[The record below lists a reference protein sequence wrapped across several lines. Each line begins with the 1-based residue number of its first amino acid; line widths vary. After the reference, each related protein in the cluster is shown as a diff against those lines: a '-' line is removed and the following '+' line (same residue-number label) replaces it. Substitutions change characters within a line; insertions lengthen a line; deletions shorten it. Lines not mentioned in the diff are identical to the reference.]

1 MNTNLYRLVFSHVRG
16 MLVPVSEH
24 CTVGNTSCGR
34 TRGQARS
41 GARATSLS
49 VAPNALAWA
58 LMLAC
63 AGLPLVTHA
72 QGLVPQGQTQVL
84 QGGNKVPVVNIANPN
99 SGGVSHNK
107 FQQFNVA
114 NPGVVFN
121 NGLTDGVSRIGG
133 ALTKNPNLTRQASAI
148 LAEVTGTSPSR
159 LAGTLEVYGKGADLI
174 IANPNGISV
183 NGLSTLNASNLT
195 LTTGR
200 PSVNGGR
207 IGLDVQ
213 QGTVTIERG
222 GVNATGLGYFD
233 VVARL
238 VKLQGAVSSEQ
249 GKPLA
254 DIAVVAGANRYDHAT
269 RRATPIAAGARGAA
283 AGAYAIDGTA
293 AGAMYGKHITL
304 VSSDSGL
311 GVRQLGSLSSP
322 SAITVSSQG
331 EIALGDAT
339 VQRGPLSLKGAGAVS
354 AGKLASGGAVSVA
367 GGGAVTVASA
377 SSVGNLAVQGGGKV
391 QATLLNAGGTL
402 QVSGRQAVQLGTASS
417 RQVLSV
423 SAGGALKADQ
433 LSATRRVDVDG
444 KQTVA
449 LGSASSNALSVRA
462 GGVLKADQLS
472 ATGRLEVDGKQAVTL
487 GSAASRNALS
497 VRAGGALK
505 ADQLSATGR
514 LEVDG
519 KQAVTLESATSRNAL
534 SVNAGAALQADKLS
548 ATGRLDV
555 HGKQAVTL
563 GSAASGDALSV
574 SAGAAL
580 QADKLSAT
588 GRLDVHG
595 KQAVMLGSTASGDAL
610 SVSAG
615 AALQADQLSATGQ
628 LEVDGKQAVM
638 LGSAASGDALSV
650 SAGGNLQ
657 AKQLVSSAQ
666 LEVRG
671 QREVALDDASSV
683 RGMTVAAAGT
693 LAARNL
699 QSKGAIRIQGGEAVS
714 VANANSD
721 AELHVSGRGQV
732 DLGDLSAARGAD
744 ITGEQ
749 RVSIGRAHS
758 DGDVKVAARG
768 ALSIDSMTALG
779 AIGVQAGD
787 SVSAKDMRSRGAV
800 TVSGGGSVNLGDVQ
814 SDGQVRATSAGAM
827 TVRDAASAA
836 DLALQAGGALQAGF
850 LKSAGAMTV
859 NGRDAVRLDGAQAGG
874 QLRVS
879 SDGQAAL
886 GSLAA
891 KGALTVSAARAATV
905 AELKSLGNVSVTGG
919 ERVSV
924 QSVNSASRVA
934 ISAHG
939 ALEVGKVSA
948 KSGIGI
954 EGWGAVAADSLGSDG
969 AISVSGRDAVRV
981 DHARSLADISLGAE
995 GGATLGAVEAAGSID
1010 VRGGSTVAAN
1020 SLRAN
1025 RDVRVSGKDAVRVT
1039 AATSG
1044 GGLHV
1049 SSGRQLDLG
1058 AVQARGALALD
1069 GGAGVALQSAKAGG
1083 TLHVQGGEHLDL
1095 GTLAAVGAVDVNG
1108 TGDVRV
1114 AKLVSDAGADLQ
1126 AGRSMTLGTVD
1137 TTGDLQARAQQE
1149 LELGSV
1155 KTEGGL
1161 QAAAGGA
1168 LSLAAAEV
1176 AGALELSGQGVTVDR
1191 ASASRARIDSTGSV
1205 GIGALKA
1212 GAVEAA
1218 SPRRAR
1224 RALRQDFFTPGSV
1237 VVRAQGNV
1245 TVGRGDPHQGVL
1257 AQGDIVM
1264 DAKGG
1269 TLLLRN
1275 DVLTEN
1281 GTVTISADSAVLEH
1295 STIESKI
1302 SQSALAAK
1310 GDKGKPA
1317 VSVKV
1322 AKKLFLNGTLRAV
1335 NDNEETMPGRQIDV
1349 VDGRPQITDA
1359 VTGEER
1365 KDESVVSDAA
1375 LVADGGPIVVEAG
1388 ELVSHAGGIGNGRNK
1403 GNGASVTV
1411 RTTGNL
1417 VNKGYISAGKQGVL
1431 EVGGALTNEFL
1442 VGSDGTQRIEA
1453 QRIENRGTFQSQAPS
1468 GTAGALVVKAAEAI
1482 VHDGVMATEGEM
1494 QIAGKGGGSPAV
1506 TAGAKATTS
1515 ANKLS
1520 VDVASWDNAGSLDIK
1535 KGGAQVTAAGRYAE
1549 HGKVSIQGDY
1559 TVSADAIALAA
1570 QVTQRGGAAN
1580 LTSRHDTRF
1589 SNNIRLM
1596 GPLQVSAG
1604 GAVSNTGNLKVREGV
1619 RVTAASFDNEAGAEV
1634 MAKSAALTTSGAVR
1648 NAGKMQVKEAATIV
1662 AASVSNP
1669 GTFTAGKDLTVTS
1682 RGGFD
1687 NDGKMESNKDI
1698 VIKAEQFSNAGVL
1711 DAKHDLTVTASG
1723 QADNRG
1729 SLKAGHDF
1737 TVQAQRIDNS
1747 GTMAAGHDATLKA
1760 PHLRNTGQI
1769 VAGHDIH
1776 IINSAKLENT
1786 GRVDARNDLVLDVAD
1801 FTNTGS
1807 LYAEHDATL
1816 TLAQGTQRDLVVDQ
1830 DHILPVA
1837 EGTLRVKAKSLTTE
1851 IETGNS
1857 GSLIAEVQENIDN
1870 KQAIVVGKDLTLS
1883 SAHGNVAN
1891 EANALLWAAG
1901 DLTVK
1906 AQNITNERAALIE
1919 AGGNARLTAAVALL
1933 NKLGRIRAGED
1944 MHLDAP
1950 RIENTAKLSGSIQP
1964 KGVQYVGGGKY
1975 GRWSGI
1981 GYVNYHLSSGSG
1993 AIAAPW
1999 YGSDLTAEQ
2008 SLIEVGKDLYL
2019 NADTRKDEHRRLL
2032 NEGVIQAV
2040 GHGHIGGD
2048 VDNRSVMRT
2057 VSAMEYFKTPL
2068 PLSMT
2073 DIFHNLTP
2081 SPLTLTAVDNRA
2093 GLSPASWN
2101 FNSTY
2106 ELLDYLLDQ
2115 NRYEYIWGVYPTYT
2129 EWSVNTLK
2137 NLDLGY
2143 QAKPAPTAPPVPKVP
2158 TLDLRGHKL
2167 ESPEGLKI
2175 YGEYK
2180 KLQGE
2185 YEKAKAAAQAVEAYG
2200 EATRRVHDQLGQR
2213 YGAALGGMDTETQAV
2228 DDIIQAFAADLRT
2241 VYAKEAKQATI
2252 DAEADK
2258 VAQRYKSQIDAVRLE
2273 AIQPGRVML
2282 AKALSAALGA
2292 DWRALGHAELMQRWK
2307 DFKAGKRGADI
2318 AFYPKEQT
2326 VLAAGAGLTLSNG
2339 AVHNG
2344 ENAAQNRGRPENLKI
2359 GAHSATSVGGSFDAL
2374 RDVGLEKRLDIDDA
2388 LAAVLVNPHIFTRI
2402 GAAQASLADGAA
2414 GPALARQARQ
2424 APGTD
2429 GMVDARGLGSADALA
2444 SLASLDA
2451 AQGLEVSGRRNAQVA
2466 DARLAG
2472 PSAVAAPAVGA
2483 ADVGVE
2489 PVAGDQ
2495 VDQPVVAVGFEQPA
2509 AAVRVAPPAVALPRP
2524 LFETRI
2530 KFIDQS
2536 KFYGSRYFF
2545 EQIGYKPDRAARV
2558 AGDNYFDTTLVRE
2571 QVRRALGGY
2580 ESRLPV
2586 RGVALVAKLMDSA
2599 GTVGKALGLKVG
2611 VAPTAQQLKQADRDF
2626 VWYVDTVIDGQKVLA
2641 PRLYLT
2647 EATRQGITDQYA
2659 GGGALIA
2666 SGGDVNVDT
2675 NGHDVSSVNG
2685 LIQGKRVKV
2694 DAGKGR
2700 VLVADSKGTGGGI
2713 EADDEVDVSAQDI
2726 DIEGG
2731 KLRGKDVKLKADT
2744 VKVATSMRYDD
2755 KGRLAAR
2762 GDGALDAQGG
2772 QLHIEAK
2779 RLETAGA
2786 TLKGSKVK
2794 LDVDDVKLGG
2804 VYEAGSSYENKS
2816 STPLGSL
2823 FAILSST
2830 TETNQS
2836 ARANHYGTRIAA
2848 GTLEG
2853 KMQNLEIEGGSVE
2866 AAHTDLSVARDASF
2880 KAAADFAHTEHE
2892 KDVRQLSLG
2901 AKVGAGGYE
2910 AGFSLGSESG
2920 LEAHAG
2926 RGMTAGAE
2934 VKVGYQASHEQSSE
2948 TEKSYRNANLNFGGG
2963 SVEVGNVLDIG
2974 GADINRNRYGG
2985 AAKGKAGAEEALR
2998 MRAKKVES
3006 TKYVSEQTSQSS
3018 GWSVEV
3024 AATASA
3030 RSSVLT
3036 AATRLGDSVA
3046 QNVEDGREI
3055 RGELMAAQVAAEA
3068 TQLVTA
3074 DTAAVALSAGI
3085 SADFDSSHSRSTSQN
3100 TQYLGGNL
3108 SIEATEGDATLVGAK
3123 FGGGDQVSLK
3133 AAKNVNLM
3141 AAESTFESHSESHN
3155 FHASADA
3162 NLGANAVQGAVGL
3175 GLTAGMGTSHQITN
3189 ETGKTYA
3196 GTSVDAANVSIDA
3209 GKDLNLSGSRVRGKH
3224 VVLDVEGDINA
3235 TSKQDERNYNS
3246 SGGGWDVSAGVAI
3259 QNRTLV
3265 APVGSA
3271 GFNFNTEHDNSRLTN
3286 DGAAGVVASDG
3297 LTGHVKGDANLTGAT
3312 IADLSDKGN
3321 LKVDGAVNAQ
3331 NLKDYRDKDGGSG
3344 GLNVGISST
3353 TLAPTVGVAFGRVA
3367 GEDYQ
3372 AEQRATIDVGQAKDP
3387 SRLQVGGGVKGT
3399 LNQDAAK
3406 ATVVQ
3411 RNKHWAGGGS
3421 EFSVAGKSLKK
3432 KNQVRP
3438 VETPTPDAVDGPPS
3452 RPTTPPASP
3461 QPIRATVEVSSPPP
3475 VSVATVEV
3483 VPRPKVETAQPLPP
3497 RPVPAKA
3504 VPMVPPKV
3512 EVAKVEVVP
3521 RPKVETA
3528 QPLPPRPVVAEKVTT
3543 PAVQPQ
3549 LAKVETV
3556 QPVKPET
3563 AKPLPKP
3570 LPVAK
3575 VTEAPPP
3582 VMETAQPL
3590 PPVKPQKATPG
3601 PVAEVGKATVT
3612 TVQVQSAPPKPAP
3625 VAKQPAPAPKPKP
3638 KPKAE
3643 RPKPG
3648 KTTPLSGRHV
3658 VQQQVQVLQRQ
3669 ASDINNTKSLPGGK
3683 LPKPVTVKLTD
3694 ENGKPQTYTINRRE
3708 DLMKLNGKVLSTK
3721 TTLGLE
3727 QTFRLRVEDIGGKN
3741 YRVFYETNK

>member
-1687 NDGKMESNKDI
+1687 NNGKMESNKDI
-1698 VIKAEQFSNAGVL
+1698 VIKTEQFGNAGVL

-1786 GRVDARNDLVLDVAD
+1786 GRVDARNDLVLDVED

-1950 RIENTAKLSGSIQP
+1950 RIENTAKLSGEVQR
-1964 KGVQYVGGGKY
+1964 KGVQDVGGGEY

-1981 GYVNYHLSSGSG
+1981 GYVNYWLRAGNG
-1993 AIAAPW
+1993 KKAGTIAAPW
-1999 YGSDLTAEQ
+1999 YGGDLTAEQ

-2019 NADTRKDEHRRLL
+2019 NAGARKDEHRHLL
-2032 NEGVIQAV
+2032 NEGVIQAG

-2048 VDNRSVMRT
+2048 VDNRSVVRT

-2068 PLSMT
+2068 PVS
-2073 DIFHNLTP
+2073 
-2081 SPLTLTAVDNRA
+2081 LTALDNRA
-2093 GLSPASWN
+2093 GLSPATWN

-2137 NLDLGY
+2137 NLNLGY
-2143 QAKPAPTAPPVPKVP
+2143 QAKPAPTAPPMPKAP
-2158 TLDLRGHKL
+2158 ELDLRGHTL
-2167 ESPEGLKI
+2167 ESAEGRKI
-2175 YGEYK
+2175 FAEYK
-2180 KLQGE
+2180 KQQGE
-2185 YEKAKAAAQAVEAYG
+2185 YEKAKTAVQAVEAYG

-2213 YGAALGGMDTETQAV
+2213 YGKALGGMDAETKEV
-2228 DDIIQAFAADLRT
+2228 DGIIQAFAADLRT
-2241 VYAKEAKQATI
+2241 VYAKQADQASI
-2252 DAEADK
+2252 DAETDK

-2307 DFKAGKRGADI
+2307 DFKAGKRGANI

-3575 VTEAPPP
+3575 VMEAPPP

>member
-222 GVNATGLGYFD
+222 GVNVTGLGYFD

-354 AGKLASGGAVSVA
+354 AGKLASGGAVRVA
-367 GGGAVTVASA
+367 GGGAVKIASA

-423 SAGGALKADQ
+423 NAGGA
-433 LSATRRVDVDG
+433 
-444 KQTVA
+444 
-449 LGSASSNALSVRA
+449 
-462 GGVLKADQLS
+462 LKADQLS

-505 ADQLSATGR
+505 ADKLSATGR
-514 LEVDG
+514 LEVD
-519 KQAVTLESATSRNAL
+519 
-534 SVNAGAALQADKLS
+534 
-548 ATGRLDV
+548 
-555 HGKQAVTL
+555 GKQAVTL

-580 QADKLSAT
+580 RADKLSAT
-588 GRLDVHG
+588 GRLDVDG
-595 KQAVMLGSTASGDAL
+595 KQAVTLGSAASGDAL

-615 AALQADQLSATGQ
+615 AALRADKLSATRRLG
-628 LEVDGKQAVM
+628 VDGKQAVT
-638 LGSAASGDALSV
+638 LGSVASDGALSV

-657 AKQLVSSAQ
+657 AKQLVSNAG
-666 LEVRG
+666 LDVRG
-671 QREVALDDASSV
+671 QREVSLEAASSV

-699 QSKGAIRIQGGEAVS
+699 QSQGAIRIQGGQAVS

-758 DGDVKVAARG
+758 DGDVNVAARG

-827 TVRDAASAA
+827 TVRDAAAAA

-905 AELKSLGNVSVTGG
+905 AELKSLDSISVTGG

-954 EGWGAVAADSLGSDG
+954 EGWGAVAVDSLGSDG

-1137 TTGDLQARAQQE
+1137 TTGDLQARAQQA

-1176 AGALELSGQGVTVDR
+1176 AGALELSGHGVTVDR
-1191 ASASRARIDSTGSV
+1191 ASAGRARIDSTGSV

-1403 GNGASVTV
+1403 GDGADVTV
-1411 RTTGNL
+1411 RTTGN
-1417 VNKGYISAGKQGVL
+1417 VMNKGYISAGKQGVL
-1431 EVGGALTNEFL
+1431 EVGGTLTNEFL
-1442 VGSDGTQRIEA
+1442 VGSDGTQRVEA
-1453 QRIENRGTFQSQAPS
+1453 QRIENRGTFQSQAPA

-1520 VDVASWDNAGSLDIK
+1520 ADVASWDNAGSLDIK
-1535 KGGAQVTAAGRYAE
+1535 KGGAQVTVAGRYAE

-1596 GPLQVSAG
+1596 GPLQVNAG

-1619 RVTAASFDNEAGAEV
+1619 SVTAASFDNEAGAEV

-1687 NDGKMESNKDI
+1687 NNGKMESNKDI

-1786 GRVDARNDLVLDVAD
+1786 GRVDARNDIALDVAD

-1851 IETGNS
+1851 IETGNP

-1950 RIENTAKLSGSIQP
+1950 RIENTAKLSGEVQR
-1964 KGVQYVGGGKY
+1964 KGVQDVGGGEY

-1981 GYVNYHLSSGSG
+1981 GYVNYWLRAGNG
-1993 AIAAPW
+1993 KKAGTIAAPW
-1999 YGSDLTAEQ
+1999 YGGDLTAEQ

-2019 NADTRKDEHRRLL
+2019 NAGARKDEHRHLL
-2032 NEGVIQAV
+2032 NEGVIQAG

-2048 VDNRSVMRT
+2048 VDNRSVVRT

-2068 PLSMT
+2068 PVS
-2073 DIFHNLTP
+2073 
-2081 SPLTLTAVDNRA
+2081 LTALDNRA
-2093 GLSPASWN
+2093 GLSPATWN

-2137 NLDLGY
+2137 NLNLGY
-2143 QAKPAPTAPPVPKVP
+2143 QAKPAPTAPPMPKAP
-2158 TLDLRGHKL
+2158 ELDLRGHTL
-2167 ESPEGLKI
+2167 ESAEGRKI
-2175 YGEYK
+2175 FAEYK
-2180 KLQGE
+2180 KQQGE
-2185 YEKAKAAAQAVEAYG
+2185 YEKAKTAVQAVEAYG

-2213 YGAALGGMDTETQAV
+2213 YGKALGGMDAETKEV
-2228 DDIIQAFAADLRT
+2228 DGIIQAFAADLRT
-2241 VYAKEAKQATI
+2241 VYAKQADQASI
-2252 DAEADK
+2252 DAETDK

-2307 DFKAGKRGADI
+2307 DFKAGKRGANI

>member
-1 MNTNLYRLVFSHVRG
+1 
-16 MLVPVSEH
+16 
-24 CTVGNTSCGR
+24 
-34 TRGQARS
+34 
-41 GARATSLS
+41 
-49 VAPNALAWA
+49 
-58 LMLAC
+58 
-63 AGLPLVTHA
+63 
-72 QGLVPQGQTQVL
+72 
-84 QGGNKVPVVNIANPN
+84 
-99 SGGVSHNK
+99 
-107 FQQFNVA
+107 
-114 NPGVVFN
+114 
-121 NGLTDGVSRIGG
+121 
-133 ALTKNPNLTRQASAI
+133 
-148 LAEVTGTSPSR
+148 
-159 LAGTLEVYGKGADLI
+159 
-174 IANPNGISV
+174 
-183 NGLSTLNASNLT
+183 LSTLNASNLT

-222 GVNATGLGYFD
+222 GVNVTGLGYFD

-354 AGKLASGGAVSVA
+354 AGKLASGGAVRVA
-367 GGGAVTVASA
+367 GGGAVKIASA

-423 SAGGALKADQ
+423 NAGGA
-433 LSATRRVDVDG
+433 
-444 KQTVA
+444 
-449 LGSASSNALSVRA
+449 
-462 GGVLKADQLS
+462 LKADQLS

-505 ADQLSATGR
+505 ADKLSATGR
-514 LEVDG
+514 LEVD
-519 KQAVTLESATSRNAL
+519 
-534 SVNAGAALQADKLS
+534 
-548 ATGRLDV
+548 
-555 HGKQAVTL
+555 GKQAVTL

-580 QADKLSAT
+580 RADKLSAT
-588 GRLDVHG
+588 GRLDVDG
-595 KQAVMLGSTASGDAL
+595 KQAVTLGSAASGDAL

-615 AALQADQLSATGQ
+615 AALRADQLSATGR
-628 LEVDGKQAVM
+628 LDVDGKQAVT
-638 LGSAASGDALSV
+638 LGSAASGDALSVSAGAALRADKLSATRRLGVDGKQAVTLGSVASDGALSV

-657 AKQLVSSAQ
+657 AKQLVSNAG
-666 LEVRG
+666 LDVRG
-671 QREVALDDASSV
+671 QREVSLEAASSV

-699 QSKGAIRIQGGEAVS
+699 QSKGAIRVQGGEAVS

-758 DGDVKVAARG
+758 DGDVNVAARG

-827 TVRDAASAA
+827 TVRDAAAAA

-905 AELKSLGNVSVTGG
+905 AELKSLDSISVTGG

-954 EGWGAVAADSLGSDG
+954 EGWGAVAVDSLGSDG

-1108 TGDVRV
+1108 AGDVRV

-1137 TTGDLQARAQQE
+1137 TTGDLQARAQQA

-1176 AGALELSGQGVTVDR
+1176 AGALELSGHGVTVDR

-1403 GNGASVTV
+1403 GDGADVTV
-1411 RTTGNL
+1411 RTTGN
-1417 VNKGYISAGKQGVL
+1417 VMNKGYISAGKQGVL
-1431 EVGGALTNEFL
+1431 EVGGTLTNEFL
-1442 VGSDGTQRIEA
+1442 VSSDGTQRIEA
-1453 QRIENRGTFQSQAPS
+1453 QRIENRGTFQSQAPA

-1494 QIAGKGGGSPAV
+1494 QIAGKGGRSPAV

-1520 VDVASWDNAGSLDIK
+1520 ADVASWDNAGSLDIK
-1535 KGGAQVTAAGRYAE
+1535 KGGARVTATGRYAE

-1570 QVTQRGGAAN
+1570 QITQRGGAAD
-1580 LTSRHDTRF
+1580 LTSGHDTRF

-1698 VIKAEQFSNAGVL
+1698 VIKTEQFGNAGIL

-1786 GRVDARNDLVLDVAD
+1786 GRVDARNDLVLDVED

-1837 EGTLRVKAKSLTTE
+1837 QETLRVKAKSLTTE

-1950 RIENTAKLSGSIQP
+1950 RIENTAKLSGEVQR
-1964 KGVQYVGGGKY
+1964 KGVQYVGGGTY

-2019 NADTRKDEHRRLL
+2019 NADARKDEHRRLL
-2032 NEGVIQAV
+2032 NEGVIQAG

-2115 NRYEYIWGVYPTYT
+2115 NRWEYIWGLYPTYT

-2143 QAKPAPTAPPVPKVP
+2143 QAKPAPTAPPMPKMP
-2158 TLDLRGHKL
+2158 TLDLRGHTQ
-2167 ESPEGLKI
+2167 ESAEGRKI
-2175 YGEYK
+2175 FAEYK
-2180 KLQGE
+2180 KQQGE
-2185 YEKAKAAAQAVEAYG
+2185 YEKAKAAVQAVEAYG

-2213 YGAALGGMDTETQAV
+2213 YGKALGGMDAETKEV
-2228 DDIIQAFAADLRT
+2228 DGIIQAFAADLRT
-2241 VYAKEAKQATI
+2241 VYAKQADQASI
-2252 DAEADK
+2252 DAETDK

-2307 DFKAGKRGADI
+2307 DFKAGKRGANI

-2402 GAAQASLADGAA
+2402 GAVQASLSDAAA

-2495 VDQPVVAVGFEQPA
+2495 VDQPVVAVGLEQPA

-2545 EQIGYKPDRAARV
+2545 EQIGYQPDRAARV

-2626 VWYVDTVIDGQKVLA
+2626 VWYVDTMIDGQKVLA

-2694 DAGKGR
+2694 DAGKGK
-2700 VLVADSKGTGGGI
+2700 VLVADNKGMGSGI

-2731 KLRGKDVKLKADT
+2731 KLRGKDVRLKADT

-2836 ARANHYGTRIAA
+2836 ARANHYGTRIEA

-2866 AAHTDLSVARDASF
+2866 AAHTDLSVARDARF
-2880 KAAADFAHTEHE
+2880 KAAADF
-2892 KDVRQLSLG
+2892 
-2901 AKVGAGGYE
+2901 
-2910 AGFSLGSESG
+2910 
-2920 LEAHAG
+2920 
-2926 RGMTAGAE
+2926 
-2934 VKVGYQASHEQSSE
+2934 
-2948 TEKSYRNANLNFGGG
+2948 
-2963 SVEVGNVLDIG
+2963 
-2974 GADINRNRYGG
+2974 
-2985 AAKGKAGAEEALR
+2985 
-2998 MRAKKVES
+2998 
-3006 TKYVSEQTSQSS
+3006 
-3018 GWSVEV
+3018 
-3024 AATASA
+3024 
-3030 RSSVLT
+3030 
-3036 AATRLGDSVA
+3036 
-3046 QNVEDGREI
+3046 
-3055 RGELMAAQVAAEA
+3055 
-3068 TQLVTA
+3068 
-3074 DTAAVALSAGI
+3074 
-3085 SADFDSSHSRSTSQN
+3085 
-3100 TQYLGGNL
+3100 
-3108 SIEATEGDATLVGAK
+3108 
-3123 FGGGDQVSLK
+3123 
-3133 AAKNVNLM
+3133 
-3141 AAESTFESHSESHN
+3141 
-3155 FHASADA
+3155 
-3162 NLGANAVQGAVGL
+3162 
-3175 GLTAGMGTSHQITN
+3175 
-3189 ETGKTYA
+3189 
-3196 GTSVDAANVSIDA
+3196 
-3209 GKDLNLSGSRVRGKH
+3209 
-3224 VVLDVEGDINA
+3224 
-3235 TSKQDERNYNS
+3235 
-3246 SGGGWDVSAGVAI
+3246 
-3259 QNRTLV
+3259 
-3265 APVGSA
+3265 
-3271 GFNFNTEHDNSRLTN
+3271 
-3286 DGAAGVVASDG
+3286 
-3297 LTGHVKGDANLTGAT
+3297 
-3312 IADLSDKGN
+3312 
-3321 LKVDGAVNAQ
+3321 
-3331 NLKDYRDKDGGSG
+3331 
-3344 GLNVGISST
+3344 
-3353 TLAPTVGVAFGRVA
+3353 
-3367 GEDYQ
+3367 
-3372 AEQRATIDVGQAKDP
+3372 
-3387 SRLQVGGGVKGT
+3387 
-3399 LNQDAAK
+3399 
-3406 ATVVQ
+3406 
-3411 RNKHWAGGGS
+3411 
-3421 EFSVAGKSLKK
+3421 
-3432 KNQVRP
+3432 
-3438 VETPTPDAVDGPPS
+3438 
-3452 RPTTPPASP
+3452 
-3461 QPIRATVEVSSPPP
+3461 
-3475 VSVATVEV
+3475 
-3483 VPRPKVETAQPLPP
+3483 
-3497 RPVPAKA
+3497 
-3504 VPMVPPKV
+3504 
-3512 EVAKVEVVP
+3512 
-3521 RPKVETA
+3521 
-3528 QPLPPRPVVAEKVTT
+3528 
-3543 PAVQPQ
+3543 
-3549 LAKVETV
+3549 
-3556 QPVKPET
+3556 
-3563 AKPLPKP
+3563 
-3570 LPVAK
+3570 
-3575 VTEAPPP
+3575 
-3582 VMETAQPL
+3582 
-3590 PPVKPQKATPG
+3590 
-3601 PVAEVGKATVT
+3601 
-3612 TVQVQSAPPKPAP
+3612 
-3625 VAKQPAPAPKPKP
+3625 
-3638 KPKAE
+3638 
-3643 RPKPG
+3643 
-3648 KTTPLSGRHV
+3648 
-3658 VQQQVQVLQRQ
+3658 
-3669 ASDINNTKSLPGGK
+3669 
-3683 LPKPVTVKLTD
+3683 
-3694 ENGKPQTYTINRRE
+3694 
-3708 DLMKLNGKVLSTK
+3708 
-3721 TTLGLE
+3721 
-3727 QTFRLRVEDIGGKN
+3727 
-3741 YRVFYETNK
+3741 

>member
-1 MNTNLYRLVFSHVRG
+1 MNTNFYRLVFSRVRG
-16 MLVPVSEH
+16 MLVPVCEH
-24 CTVGNTSCGR
+24 CTVGRSSSPRN
-34 TRGQARS
+34 RGQS
-41 GARATSLS
+41 GVSCAGSGWS
-49 VAPNALAWA
+49 VPPKALAWA
-58 LMLAC
+58 LALAC
-63 AGLPLVTHA
+63 TGVSLVA
-72 QGLVPQGQTQVL
+72 YAEGLVPQGQTQV
-84 QGGNKVPVVNIANPN
+84 QAGGNNVPVVNIANPN

-107 FQQFNVA
+107 FERFNVA

-121 NGLTDGVSRIGG
+121 NSLADGVSSIGG

-183 NGLSTLNASNLT
+183 NGLSTLNANNLT

-200 PSVNGGR
+200 PSVNGGH

-213 QGTVTIERG
+213 QGAVTIERG
-222 GVNATGLGYFD
+222 GVNVTGLGYFD

-269 RRATPIAAGARGAA
+269 RRATPIGGASRGGV

-311 GVRQLGSLSSP
+311 GVRQLGSMSSP
-322 SAITVSSQG
+322 SAINVSSRG

-339 VQRGPLSLKGAGAVS
+339 VRRGPLSLKGAGAVS
-354 AGKLASGGAVSVA
+354 AGKLASGGAVSVT
-367 GGGAVTVASA
+367 GGGAVKLASA
-377 SSVGNLAVQGGGKV
+377 SSVGGLTVQGGGGV
-391 QATLLNAGGTL
+391 QATQLNAGGPL
-402 QVSGRQAVQLGTASS
+402 QVSSRQAVRLGAASS
-417 RQVLSV
+417 RQTLSV
-423 SAGGALKADQ
+423 SA
-433 LSATRRVDVDG
+433 
-444 KQTVA
+444 
-449 LGSASSNALSVRA
+449 N
-462 GGVLKADQLS
+462 
-472 ATGRLEVDGKQAVTL
+472 
-487 GSAASRNALS
+487 
-497 VRAGGALK
+497 
-505 ADQLSATGR
+505 
-514 LEVDG
+514 
-519 KQAVTLESATSRNAL
+519 
-534 SVNAGAALQADKLS
+534 AALQADKLS
-548 ATGRLDV
+548 ATGRVGVD
-555 HGKQAVTL
+555 GKQAVTL
-563 GSAASGDALSV
+563 GSAVSG
-574 SAGAAL
+574 G
-580 QADKLSAT
+580 
-588 GRLDVHG
+588 
-595 KQAVMLGSTASGDAL
+595 
-610 SVSAG
+610 
-615 AALQADQLSATGQ
+615 
-628 LEVDGKQAVM
+628 
-638 LGSAASGDALSV
+638 ALSV

-657 AKQLVSSAQ
+657 AKQLVSNAG

-671 QREVALDDASSV
+671 QREVSLDEVSSV
-683 RGMTVAAAGT
+683 RGMSVAAAGA

-699 QSKGAIRIQGGEAVS
+699 QSKGAIRVQGGEAVS

-721 AELHVSGRGQV
+721 AALHVSGRGQV
-732 DLGDLSAARGAD
+732 DLGDLSAARGVD
-744 ITGEQ
+744 IAGEQ
-749 RVSIGRAHS
+749 RVRIGQAHS
-758 DGDVKVAARG
+758 DGDVAVAARG
-768 ALSIDSMTALG
+768 ALSIDSVAARG
-779 AIGVQAGD
+779 AIGVNGGG
-787 SVSAKDMRSRGAV
+787 SVSAKEMRSHGAV
-800 TVSGGGSVNLGDVQ
+800 TVSGGGPVSLGGVQ
-814 SDGQVRATSAGAM
+814 SGGQVRASSVGAM
-827 TVRDAASAA
+827 AVRDATAA
-836 DLALQAGGALQAGF
+836 GGLALQAGGALQAGS
-850 LKSAGAMTV
+850 LKSAGAMDV
-859 NGRDAVRLDGAQAGG
+859 SGGDGVRLDRAQAGG
-874 QLRVS
+874 RLRVS

-886 GSLAA
+886 GSLEA

-905 AELKSLGNVSVTGG
+905 AGLQSLENISVAGG

-924 QSVNSASRVA
+924 RNVNSASRVA

-939 ALEVGKVSA
+939 ALDVGKVSA
-948 KSGIGI
+948 RSGIDI
-954 EGWGAVAADSLGSDG
+954 EGWGAVGAGSLGSDG
-969 AISVSGRDAVRV
+969 AITVSGRDAVRV
-981 DHARSLADISLGAE
+981 DQGRSLADISLGAE
-995 GGATLGAVEAAGSID
+995 GGVTLGAVEAAGSIE

-1025 RDVRVSGKDAVRVT
+1025 RDVRVSGKDAVRVA

-1049 SSGRQLDLG
+1049 SSDRRLDLG
-1058 AVQARGALALD
+1058 DVQARGALALD

-1083 TLHVQGGEHLDL
+1083 ALHVQGGEHLDL

-1108 TGDVRV
+1108 AGDVRV
-1114 AKLVSDAGADLQ
+1114 ATLVTDAGAGLQ

-1137 TTGDLQARAQQE
+1137 ATGDLQARAQRT

-1155 KTEGGL
+1155 KADGGL
-1161 QAAAGGA
+1161 QAAAGEA
-1168 LSLAAAEV
+1168 LSLAAADV
-1176 AGALELSGQGVTVDR
+1176 AGALELSGHGVTVDR
-1191 ASASRARIDSTGSV
+1191 ASAGRARIDSTGSV

-1218 SPRRAR
+1218 APRRER
-1224 RALRQDFFTPGSV
+1224 RALRQNLSTPGSV
-1237 VVRAQGNV
+1237 VVRARGNV
-1245 TVGRGDPHQGVL
+1245 TVGRGEPHQGVL

-1264 DAKGG
+1264 DAQGG

-1275 DVLTEN
+1275 DAVTEN
-1281 GTVTISADSAVLEH
+1281 GTATISADSAVLEH
-1295 STIESKI
+1295 ATIESKI
-1302 SQSALAAK
+1302 SRQALEAK
-1310 GDKGKPA
+1310 VGKGKPA

-1349 VDGRPQITDA
+1349 VDGRPRITDA
-1359 VTGEER
+1359 VTGVER
-1365 KDESVVSDAA
+1365 RDESVVSDAA

-1403 GNGASVTV
+1403 GDGANVTV
-1411 RTTGNL
+1411 RTTGNV
-1417 VNKGYISAGKQGVL
+1417 VNKGYISAGKQGQL
-1431 EVGGALTNEFL
+1431 DVGGTLTNEFL
-1442 VGSDGTQRIEA
+1442 VSSDGTQRIEA
-1453 QRIENRGTFQSQAPS
+1453 QRIENKGSFQSLAPS
-1468 GTAGALVVKAAEAI
+1468 GTAGALVVNAAEAI
-1482 VHDGVMATEGEM
+1482 VHEGVMATEGEM
-1494 QIAGKGGGSPAV
+1494 RIGGKGGGSPSV
-1506 TAGAKATTS
+1506 TAAAKAAIS
-1515 ANKLS
+1515 AHKLS
-1520 VDVASWDNAGSLDIK
+1520 VDAASWDNAGSLDIK
-1535 KGGAQVTAAGRYAE
+1535 KGGAQVMLTGRYAE
-1549 HGKVSIQGDY
+1549 HGKLSIQGDY
-1559 TVSADAIALAA
+1559 SVSAGAIALAA
-1570 QVTQRGGAAN
+1570 QVTQRGGAAH

-1589 SNNIRLM
+1589 ANNIRLM
-1596 GPLQVSAG
+1596 GPLQVNAG
-1604 GAVSNTGNLKVREGV
+1604 GAVTNTGNLKVREGV
-1619 RVTAASFDNEAGAEV
+1619 RVMAASFDNEAGAEV
-1634 MAKSAALTTSGAVR
+1634 MAKSAEVTTSGAVR
-1648 NAGKMQVKEAATIV
+1648 NAGQMKVKEAATIV

-1669 GTFTAGKDLTVTS
+1669 GTFTVGADLAVTS
-1682 RGGFD
+1682 RGKFD
-1687 NDGKMESNKDI
+1687 NDGKMGSNKDI
-1698 VIKAEQFSNAGVL
+1698 VIKTEQFGNAGGL
-1711 DAKHDLTVTASG
+1711 DAKHDLMVTASG

-1737 TVQAQRIDNS
+1737 TMQAQRIDNS
-1747 GTMAAGHDATLKA
+1747 GTVAAGHDATLTA
-1760 PHLRNTGQI
+1760 PHLRNTGQL

-1776 IINSAKLENT
+1776 IINSAKLENA
-1786 GRVDARNDLVLDVAD
+1786 GRADARNDIVLDVED

-1816 TLAQGTQRDLVVDQ
+1816 TLARGTQRDLVVDQ
-1830 DHILPVA
+1830 KHILPVA
-1837 EGTLRVKAKSLTTE
+1837 QETLRVKAKSLTTE
-1851 IETGNS
+1851 IETGNP
-1857 GSLIAEVQENIDN
+1857 GNLIADIQENIDN
-1870 KQAIVVGKDLTLS
+1870 KQAIAVGKSLTLN
-1883 SAHGNVAN
+1883 SAQGDLINH
-1891 EANALLWAAG
+1891 EAGLLWAAE

-1906 AQNITNERAALIE
+1906 ARNITNERAALIE
-1919 AGGNARLTAAVALL
+1919 AGGNARLTAADALL
-1933 NKLGRIRAGED
+1933 NKLGRIRAGGD
-1944 MHLDAP
+1944 MRLDAP
-1950 RIENTAKLSGSIQP
+1950 RIENTAKLNGRVQA
-1964 KGVQYVGGGKY
+1964 KGVQYVGGGKH

-2019 NADTRKDEHRRLL
+2019 NADARKDEHRHLL
-2032 NEGVIQAV
+2032 NEGVIQAG

-2048 VDNRSVMRT
+2048 VDNRSVVRT
-2057 VSAMEYFKTPL
+2057 VSTMEYFKTPL
-2068 PLSMT
+2068 PVS
-2073 DIFHNLTP
+2073 
-2081 SPLTLTAVDNRA
+2081 LTALDNRA
-2093 GLSPASWN
+2093 GLSPATWT
-2101 FNSTY
+2101 FKSTY

-2143 QAKPAPTAPPVPKVP
+2143 QAKPAPTAPPVPKMP
-2158 TLDLRGHKL
+2158 TLDLRGHAP
-2167 ESPEGLKI
+2167 ESAEGRKI
-2175 YGEYK
+2175 FGEYK

-2213 YGAALGGMDTETQAV
+2213 YGAALGGMDAETKEV
-2228 DDIIQAFAADLRT
+2228 DGIIQAFAADLRT
-2241 VYAKEAKQATI
+2241 VYAKQTDQATI

-2258 VAQRYKSQIDAVRLE
+2258 VAQRYKSKIDAVRLE

-2318 AFYPKEQT
+2318 AFHPKEQT

-2359 GAHSATSVGGSFDAL
+2359 GEHSATSVGGSFDAL

-2402 GAAQASLADGAA
+2402 GAAQASLSDGAA
-2414 GPALARQARQ
+2414 GPALARQARP
-2424 APGTD
+2424 ALGTD
-2429 GMVDARGLGSADALA
+2429 GMVDAQGLGSADALA
-2444 SLASLDA
+2444 SLGSLDA
-2451 AQGLEVSGRRNAQVA
+2451 AQGPEVSGKRNAQVA
-2466 DARLAG
+2466 DAGLAA
-2472 PSAVAAPAVGA
+2472 PTDVAAAAAGAAGVGA
-2483 ADVGVE
+2483 EHVG
-2489 PVAGDQ
+2489 
-2495 VDQPVVAVGFEQPA
+2495 
-2509 AAVRVAPPAVALPRP
+2509 AVRIAPPAVALPRP
-2524 LFETRI
+2524 LFETRL
-2530 KFIDQS
+2530 KYIDQS
-2536 KFYGSRYFF
+2536 KFYGSGYFF
-2545 EQIGYKPDRAARV
+2545 EQIGYQPDRAARV

-2586 RGVALVAKLMDSA
+2586 RGIALVAQLMESA
-2599 GTVGKALGLKVG
+2599 GKVGKALGLKVG
-2611 VAPTAQQLKQADRDF
+2611 VEPTAQQLKQADRDF
-2626 VWYVDTVIDGQKVLA
+2626 VWYVDTMIDGQKVLA

-2647 EATRQGITDQYA
+2647 EATRKGIMDQYA

-2694 DAGKGR
+2694 DAGKGK
-2700 VLVADSKGTGGGI
+2700 VLVADSKGMGSGI
-2713 EADDEVDVSAQDI
+2713 EADEDLDVSAQDI

-2731 KLRGKDVKLKADT
+2731 RLRGKDVGLKADK
-2744 VKVATSMRYDD
+2744 VKVATSMRYDG

-2772 QLHIEAK
+2772 KLHIEAK

-2786 TLKGSKVK
+2786 TLKGGKVK
-2794 LDVDDVKLGG
+2794 LDVDEVKLGG
-2804 VYEAGSSYENKS
+2804 VYEAGSSYEHKS

-2830 TETNQS
+2830 TETSQS
-2836 ARANHYGTRIAA
+2836 ARANHYGTRIEA
-2848 GTLEG
+2848 GALEG
-2853 KMQNLEIEGGSVE
+2853 KMRNLEIEGGSVA
-2866 AAHTDLSVARDASF
+2866 AAHTDVSVAGDATF
-2880 KAAADFAHTEHE
+2880 KAAADLAHAEHE
-2892 KDVRQLSLG
+2892 KDVRQLSLS

-2920 LEAHAG
+2920 PEAHAG

-2934 VKVGYQASHEQSSE
+2934 FKVGYQASHEQSSD
-2948 TEKSYRNANLNFGGG
+2948 TEKSYRNADLNFGGG
-2963 SVEVGNVLDIG
+2963 TLEAGNVLDIG

-2985 AAKGKAGAEEALR
+2985 AANGQNGADEALR
-2998 MRAKKVES
+2998 MRARKVES

-3018 GWSVEV
+3018 GWSVEL

-3074 DTAAVALSAGI
+3074 DTAALALSAGI
-3085 SADFDSSHSRSTSQN
+3085 SADVNSSHSRSTSQN

-3123 FGGGDQVSLK
+3123 FSGGDQVSLK
-3133 AAKNVNLM
+3133 AAKNVNLV

-3162 NLGANAVQGAVGL
+3162 NLGANAMQTAVGL
-3175 GLTAGMGTSHQITN
+3175 GLTAGVGTSHQITN

-3196 GTSVDAANVSIDA
+3196 GTSLDAANVSIEA
-3209 GKDLNLSGSRVRGKH
+3209 GKDLNLSGSRVRGTR
-3224 VVLDVEGDINA
+3224 VALGVEGDINA
-3235 TSKQDERNYNS
+3235 TGKQDERNYNS
-3246 SGGGWDVSAGVAI
+3246 SGGGWDASAGVAI

-3286 DGAAGVVASDG
+3286 DGATGVVATDG
-3297 LTGHVKGDANLTGAT
+3297 LTGHVLGDANVIGAT
-3312 IADLSDKGN
+3312 IADLSGQGN

-3353 TLAPTVGVAFGRVA
+3353 TLAPTVGVSFGRVA

-3372 AEQRATIDVGQAKDP
+3372 AEQRATIDVGQTKNP
-3387 SRLQVGGGVKGT
+3387 SRLQVGGGITGA

-3411 RNKHWAGGGS
+3411 RDKHWAGGGS
-3421 EFSVAGKSLKK
+3421 EFSVQGKSLKK
-3432 KNQVRP
+3432 PNRVRP
-3438 VETPTPDAVDGPPS
+3438 ATPTPRPDAVDGPPS
-3452 RPTTPPASP
+3452 GPATPPASP
-3461 QPIRATVEVSSPPP
+3461 QPIRAKVEVSSPPP
-3475 VSVATVEV
+3475 ASVASVEV

-3497 RPVPAKA
+3497 RPVAA
-3504 VPMVPPKV
+3504 QTVPVTSPKV
-3512 EVAKVEVVP
+3512 DVAKVDVVP

-3543 PAVQPQ
+3543 PALQPQ
-3549 LAKVETV
+3549 LAKAETV
-3556 QPVKPET
+3556 PPVKPET

-3575 VTEAPPP
+3575 VREAAPP
-3582 VMETAQPL
+3582 VVETAQPL
-3590 PPVKPQKATPG
+3590 PAVKPKTATPG

-3625 VAKQPAPAPKPKP
+3625 VVKQAQPAPEPAPAPKP

-3648 KTTPLSGRHV
+3648 KTTPLSGRYV

-3669 ASDINNTKSLPGGK
+3669 ASEINNTKSLPGGK
-3683 LPKPVTVKLTD
+3683 LPKPVIVKLAD
-3694 ENGKPQTYTINRRE
+3694 ENGKPQTLTINRRE

-3721 TTLGLE
+3721 TTQGLE
-3727 QTFRLRVEDIGGKN
+3727 QTFRLRVEDVGGKN

>member
-24 CTVGNTSCGR
+24 CTVGNTFCGR

-63 AGLPLVTHA
+63 TGLPLVTHA

-84 QGGNKVPVVNIANPN
+84 QGGNKVPVVNIADPN

-148 LAEVTGTSPSR
+148 LAEVTDTSPSR

-238 VKLQGAVSSEQ
+238 VKLQGAVSSKQ

-339 VQRGPLSLKGAGAVS
+339 VQRGPLSLKGAGVVS
-354 AGKLASGGAVSVA
+354 AGKLASGGGAVNVA
-367 GGGAVTVASA
+367 GGGAVKIASA

-402 QVSGRQAVQLGTASS
+402 LVSGRQAVQLGAASS
-417 RQVLSV
+417 RQALSV
-423 SAGGALKADQ
+423 NAGGALKADK

-444 KQTVA
+444 KQAVA

-462 GGVLKADQLS
+462 GGALKAGKLS
-472 ATGRLEVDGKQAVTL
+472 ATGRLDVDGKQAVTL
-487 GSAASRNALS
+487 GSVAS
-497 VRAGGALK
+497 
-505 ADQLSATGR
+505 
-514 LEVDG
+514 DG
-519 KQAVTLESATSRNAL
+519 
-534 SVNAGAALQADKLS
+534 
-548 ATGRLDV
+548 
-555 HGKQAVTL
+555 
-563 GSAASGDALSV
+563 
-574 SAGAAL
+574 
-580 QADKLSAT
+580 
-588 GRLDVHG
+588 
-595 KQAVMLGSTASGDAL
+595 
-610 SVSAG
+610 
-615 AALQADQLSATGQ
+615 
-628 LEVDGKQAVM
+628 
-638 LGSAASGDALSV
+638 ALSV
-650 SAGGNLQ
+650 SAGGNLR

-671 QREVALDDASSV
+671 QREVALDDASSA
-683 RGMTVAAAGT
+683 RGMTVVAAGA

-699 QSKGAIRIQGGEAVS
+699 QSKGAIGVQGGEAVS

-721 AELHVSGRGQV
+721 AELRVRGRGQV
-732 DLGDLSAARGAD
+732 DLHDLSAARGAD
-744 ITGEQ
+744 ISGEG
-749 RVSIGRAHS
+749 RVNIGRARS
-758 DGDVKVAARG
+758 DSDVKVSAHG

-779 AIGVQAGD
+779 AIGVQAGG

-800 TVSGGGSVNLGDVQ
+800 TVSGGGAVNLGDVQ

-827 TVRDAASAA
+827 TVRDVAAAA
-836 DLALQAGGALQAGF
+836 DLALQAGDALQAGF

-859 NGRDAVRLDGAQAGG
+859 NGRDAVRLDGAHAGG

-891 KGALTVSAARAATV
+891 KGELTVSAARAATV
-905 AELKSLGNVSVTGG
+905 AELKSLDNISVTGG

-939 ALEVGKVSA
+939 ALDVGKVSA
-948 KSGIGI
+948 KSGIGL
-954 EGWGAVAADSLGSDG
+954 EGWGAVGADSLGSDG

-981 DHARSLADISLGAE
+981 DQARSLADISLGAE

-1020 SLRAN
+1020 SLHAN

-1069 GGAGVALQSAKAGG
+1069 GGAGVALQSAKASG

-1126 AGRSMTLGTVD
+1126 AGRSMTLGIVD
-1137 TTGDLQARAQQE
+1137 TTGDLQARAQQK

-1155 KTEGGL
+1155 KSDGGL

-1257 AQGDIVM
+1257 AQGDIIM

-1275 DVLTEN
+1275 DALTEN

-1302 SQSALAAK
+1302 SQSVLAAK

-1335 NDNEETMPGRQIDV
+1335 NDNNETMSGRQIDV

-1359 VTGEER
+1359 VTGEAR

-1403 GNGASVTV
+1403 ENGASVTV

-1453 QRIENRGTFQSQAPS
+1453 QRIENRGTFQSQAPA

-1482 VHDGVMATEGEM
+1482 VHDGVMATKGEM
-1494 QIAGKGGGSPAV
+1494 QIAGKGGGSPTV

-1535 KGGAQVTAAGRYAE
+1535 KGGAQVTVAGRYAE
-1549 HGKVSIQGDY
+1549 HGEVSIQGDY

-1589 SNNIRLM
+1589 SNKIRLM
-1596 GPLQVSAG
+1596 GPLQVNAG

-1619 RVTAASFDNEAGAEV
+1619 TVTAASFDNETGAEV
-1634 MAKSAALTTSGAVR
+1634 MAKSATLTTSGAAR

-1669 GTFTAGKDLTVTS
+1669 GTFTAGKDITVTS

-1687 NDGKMESNKDI
+1687 NEGKMESNKDI
-1698 VIKAEQFSNAGVL
+1698 VIKTEQFSNGRVL

-1760 PHLRNTGQI
+1760 PHLRNTGQV

-1786 GRVDARNDLVLDVAD
+1786 GRVDARNDIALDVAD

-1851 IETGNS
+1851 IETGNP

-1901 DLTVK
+1901 ELTVK
-1906 AQNITNERAALIE
+1906 AQNITNKRAALIE

-1950 RIENTAKLSGSIQP
+1950 RIENTAKLSGEVQR
-1964 KGVQYVGGGKY
+1964 KGVQDVGGGEH

-1981 GYVNYHLSSGSG
+1981 GYVNYWLRAGNG
-1993 AIAAPW
+1993 KKAGTIAAPW
-1999 YGSDLTAEQ
+1999 YGGDLTAEQ

-2019 NADTRKDEHRRLL
+2019 NAGARKDEHRHLL
-2032 NEGVIQAV
+2032 NEGVIQAG

-2048 VDNRSVMRT
+2048 VDNRSVVRT

-2068 PLSMT
+2068 PVS
-2073 DIFHNLTP
+2073 
-2081 SPLTLTAVDNRA
+2081 LTALDNRA
-2093 GLSPASWN
+2093 GLSPATWN
-2101 FNSTY
+2101 FQSTY

-2115 NRYEYIWGVYPTYT
+2115 NRYEYIWGLYPTYT

-2143 QAKPAPTAPPVPKVP
+2143 QAKPAPTAPPMPKAP
-2158 TLDLRGHKL
+2158 ELDLRGHTL
-2167 ESPEGLKI
+2167 ESAEGRKI
-2175 YGEYK
+2175 FGEYK

-2185 YEKAKAAAQAVEAYG
+2185 YEKAKMAVQAVEAYG

-2213 YGAALGGMDTETQAV
+2213 YGKALGGMDAETKEV
-2228 DDIIQAFAADLRT
+2228 DGIIQEFAADLRT
-2241 VYAKEAKQATI
+2241 VYAKQADQATI
-2252 DAEADK
+2252 DAETDK
-2258 VAQRYKSQIDAVRLE
+2258 VAQRYKSQIDAVRLQ
-2273 AIQPGRVML
+2273 AIQPGRVTL

-2292 DWRALGHAELMQRWK
+2292 DWRALGHSQLMQRWK
-2307 DFKAGKRGADI
+2307 DFKAGKRGAEI

-2339 AVHNG
+2339 AIHNG
-2344 ENAAQNRGRPENLKI
+2344 ENAAQNRGRPEGLKI
-2359 GAHSATSVGGSFDAL
+2359 GAHSATSVSGSFDAL

-2402 GAAQASLADGAA
+2402 GAAQTSLADGAA

-2424 APGTD
+2424 APETD

-2466 DARLAG
+2466 DAGLAG

-2489 PVAGDQ
+2489 PVTGDQ
-2495 VDQPVVAVGFEQPA
+2495 VDQPVVAVGLEQPVA
-2509 AAVRVAPPAVALPRP
+2509 TVRVAPPAVALPRP

-2611 VAPTAQQLKQADRDF
+2611 V
-2626 VWYVDTVIDGQKVLA
+2626 
-2641 PRLYLT
+2641 
-2647 EATRQGITDQYA
+2647 
-2659 GGGALIA
+2659 
-2666 SGGDVNVDT
+2666 
-2675 NGHDVSSVNG
+2675 
-2685 LIQGKRVKV
+2685 
-2694 DAGKGR
+2694 
-2700 VLVADSKGTGGGI
+2700 
-2713 EADDEVDVSAQDI
+2713 
-2726 DIEGG
+2726 
-2731 KLRGKDVKLKADT
+2731 
-2744 VKVATSMRYDD
+2744 
-2755 KGRLAAR
+2755 
-2762 GDGALDAQGG
+2762 
-2772 QLHIEAK
+2772 
-2779 RLETAGA
+2779 
-2786 TLKGSKVK
+2786 
-2794 LDVDDVKLGG
+2794 
-2804 VYEAGSSYENKS
+2804 
-2816 STPLGSL
+2816 
-2823 FAILSST
+2823 
-2830 TETNQS
+2830 
-2836 ARANHYGTRIAA
+2836 
-2848 GTLEG
+2848 
-2853 KMQNLEIEGGSVE
+2853 
-2866 AAHTDLSVARDASF
+2866 
-2880 KAAADFAHTEHE
+2880 
-2892 KDVRQLSLG
+2892 
-2901 AKVGAGGYE
+2901 
-2910 AGFSLGSESG
+2910 
-2920 LEAHAG
+2920 
-2926 RGMTAGAE
+2926 
-2934 VKVGYQASHEQSSE
+2934 
-2948 TEKSYRNANLNFGGG
+2948 
-2963 SVEVGNVLDIG
+2963 
-2974 GADINRNRYGG
+2974 
-2985 AAKGKAGAEEALR
+2985 
-2998 MRAKKVES
+2998 
-3006 TKYVSEQTSQSS
+3006 
-3018 GWSVEV
+3018 
-3024 AATASA
+3024 
-3030 RSSVLT
+3030 
-3036 AATRLGDSVA
+3036 
-3046 QNVEDGREI
+3046 
-3055 RGELMAAQVAAEA
+3055 
-3068 TQLVTA
+3068 
-3074 DTAAVALSAGI
+3074 
-3085 SADFDSSHSRSTSQN
+3085 
-3100 TQYLGGNL
+3100 
-3108 SIEATEGDATLVGAK
+3108 
-3123 FGGGDQVSLK
+3123 
-3133 AAKNVNLM
+3133 
-3141 AAESTFESHSESHN
+3141 
-3155 FHASADA
+3155 
-3162 NLGANAVQGAVGL
+3162 
-3175 GLTAGMGTSHQITN
+3175 
-3189 ETGKTYA
+3189 
-3196 GTSVDAANVSIDA
+3196 
-3209 GKDLNLSGSRVRGKH
+3209 
-3224 VVLDVEGDINA
+3224 
-3235 TSKQDERNYNS
+3235 
-3246 SGGGWDVSAGVAI
+3246 
-3259 QNRTLV
+3259 
-3265 APVGSA
+3265 
-3271 GFNFNTEHDNSRLTN
+3271 
-3286 DGAAGVVASDG
+3286 
-3297 LTGHVKGDANLTGAT
+3297 
-3312 IADLSDKGN
+3312 
-3321 LKVDGAVNAQ
+3321 
-3331 NLKDYRDKDGGSG
+3331 
-3344 GLNVGISST
+3344 
-3353 TLAPTVGVAFGRVA
+3353 
-3367 GEDYQ
+3367 
-3372 AEQRATIDVGQAKDP
+3372 
-3387 SRLQVGGGVKGT
+3387 
-3399 LNQDAAK
+3399 
-3406 ATVVQ
+3406 
-3411 RNKHWAGGGS
+3411 
-3421 EFSVAGKSLKK
+3421 
-3432 KNQVRP
+3432 
-3438 VETPTPDAVDGPPS
+3438 
-3452 RPTTPPASP
+3452 
-3461 QPIRATVEVSSPPP
+3461 
-3475 VSVATVEV
+3475 
-3483 VPRPKVETAQPLPP
+3483 
-3497 RPVPAKA
+3497 
-3504 VPMVPPKV
+3504 
-3512 EVAKVEVVP
+3512 
-3521 RPKVETA
+3521 
-3528 QPLPPRPVVAEKVTT
+3528 
-3543 PAVQPQ
+3543 
-3549 LAKVETV
+3549 
-3556 QPVKPET
+3556 
-3563 AKPLPKP
+3563 
-3570 LPVAK
+3570 
-3575 VTEAPPP
+3575 
-3582 VMETAQPL
+3582 
-3590 PPVKPQKATPG
+3590 
-3601 PVAEVGKATVT
+3601 
-3612 TVQVQSAPPKPAP
+3612 
-3625 VAKQPAPAPKPKP
+3625 
-3638 KPKAE
+3638 
-3643 RPKPG
+3643 
-3648 KTTPLSGRHV
+3648 
-3658 VQQQVQVLQRQ
+3658 
-3669 ASDINNTKSLPGGK
+3669 
-3683 LPKPVTVKLTD
+3683 
-3694 ENGKPQTYTINRRE
+3694 
-3708 DLMKLNGKVLSTK
+3708 
-3721 TTLGLE
+3721 
-3727 QTFRLRVEDIGGKN
+3727 
-3741 YRVFYETNK
+3741 

>member
-1 MNTNLYRLVFSHVRG
+1 MAAPQRSPSG
-16 MLVPVSEH
+16 VPVIDI
-24 CTVGNTSCGR
+24 
-34 TRGQARS
+34 A
-41 GARATSLS
+41 
-49 VAPNALAWA
+49 APNAH
-58 LMLAC
+58 
-63 AGLPLVTHA
+63 GL
-72 QGLVPQGQTQVL
+72 
-84 QGGNKVPVVNIANPN
+84 
-99 SGGVSHNK
+99 SHNRLRELD
-107 FQQFNVA
+107 VEP
-114 NPGVVFN
+114 PGLVFN
-121 NGLTDGVSRIGG
+121 NSLTEGRSQLAGHLNRNPGL
-133 ALTKNPNLTRQASAI
+133 RQAATAI
-148 LAEVTGTSPSR
+148 LTEITGTRPSR
-159 LAGTLEVYGKGADLI
+159 LHGTLEVFGRRADLI
-174 IANPNGISV
+174 VANPNGLSV
-183 NGLSTLNASNLT
+183 DGLSTLNASNLT

-200 PSVNGGR
+200 PSVNGGH
-207 IGLDVQ
+207 IGLDVR

-238 VKLQGAVSSEQ
+238 VRLQGAVSSEQ

-354 AGKLASGGAVSVA
+354 AGKLASGGAVRVA
-367 GGGAVTVASA
+367 GGGAVKIASA
-377 SSVGNLAVQGGGKV
+377 SSVGSLAIQGGGKV
-391 QATLLNAGGTL
+391 QATQLNAGGPL
-402 QVSGRQAVQLGTASS
+402 QVSSRQAVRLGAASS
-417 RQVLSV
+417 
-423 SAGGALKADQ
+423 DQ
-433 LSATRRVDVDG
+433 T
-444 KQTVA
+444 
-449 LGSASSNALSVRA
+449 LSVR
-462 GGVLKADQLS
+462 
-472 ATGRLEVDGKQAVTL
+472 
-487 GSAASRNALS
+487 
-497 VRAGGALK
+497 
-505 ADQLSATGR
+505 
-514 LEVDG
+514 
-519 KQAVTLESATSRNAL
+519 
-534 SVNAGAALQADKLS
+534 
-548 ATGRLDV
+548 
-555 HGKQAVTL
+555 
-563 GSAASGDALSV
+563 
-574 SAGAAL
+574 
-580 QADKLSAT
+580 
-588 GRLDVHG
+588 
-595 KQAVMLGSTASGDAL
+595 
-610 SVSAG
+610 AG
-615 AALQADQLSATGQ
+615 AALQADQLSATGR
-628 LEVDGKQAVM
+628 LDVDGKQAVT

-657 AKQLVSSAQ
+657 AKQLVSNAG
-666 LEVRG
+666 LDVRG
-671 QREVALDDASSV
+671 QREVSLEAASSV

-699 QSKGAIRIQGGEAVS
+699 QSKGAIRVQGGEAVS

-749 RVSIGRAHS
+749 RVSIGHAHS
-758 DGDVKVAARG
+758 DGDVNVAARG

-827 TVRDAASAA
+827 TVRDAAAAA

-905 AELKSLGNVSVTGG
+905 AELKSLDSISVTGG

-1137 TTGDLQARAQQE
+1137 TTGDLQARAQQA

-1176 AGALELSGQGVTVDR
+1176 AGALELSGHGVTVDR
-1191 ASASRARIDSTGSV
+1191 ASAGRARIDSTGSV

-1335 NDNEETMPGRQIDV
+1335 NDNNETMPGRQIDV

-1359 VTGEER
+1359 VTGAER

-1403 GNGASVTV
+1403 GDGADVTV
-1411 RTTGNL
+1411 RTTGN
-1417 VNKGYISAGKQGVL
+1417 VMNKGYISAGKQGVL
-1431 EVGGALTNEFL
+1431 EVGGTLTNEFL
-1442 VGSDGTQRIEA
+1442 VSSDGTQRVEA

-1494 QIAGKGGGSPAV
+1494 QIAGKGGRSPAV

-1520 VDVASWDNAGSLDIK
+1520 ADVASWDNAGSLDIK
-1535 KGGAQVTAAGRYAE
+1535 KGGARVTATGRYAE

-1570 QVTQRGGAAN
+1570 QITQRGGAAD

-1596 GPLQVSAG
+1596 GPLQVNAG
-1604 GAVSNTGNLKVREGV
+1604 GVVSNTGNLIVREGV

-1687 NDGKMESNKDI
+1687 NNGKMESNKDI
-1698 VIKAEQFSNAGVL
+1698 VIKTEQFGNAGVL

-1786 GRVDARNDLVLDVAD
+1786 GRVDARNDLVLDVED

-1837 EGTLRVKAKSLTTE
+1837 QETLRVKAKSLTTA

-1964 KGVQYVGGGKY
+1964 KGVHYVGGGKY

-2019 NADTRKDEHRRLL
+2019 NADTRKDEHRHLL

-2068 PLSMT
+2068 PVS
-2073 DIFHNLTP
+2073 
-2081 SPLTLTAVDNRA
+2081 LTALDNRA
-2093 GLSPASWN
+2093 GLSPATWN

-2137 NLDLGY
+2137 NLNLGY
-2143 QAKPAPTAPPVPKVP
+2143 QAKPAPTAPPMPKMP
-2158 TLDLRGHKL
+2158 TLDLRGHTQ
-2167 ESPEGLKI
+2167 ESAEGRKI
-2175 YGEYK
+2175 FAEYK

-2402 GAAQASLADGAA
+2402 GAVQASLSDAAA

-2451 AQGLEVSGRRNAQVA
+2451 ARGLEVSGRRNAQVA
-2466 DARLAG
+2466 DARLAA
-2472 PSAVAAPAVGA
+2472 PNAVAAPAG
-2483 ADVGVE
+2483 G
-2489 PVAGDQ
+2489 
-2495 VDQPVVAVGFEQPA
+2495 
-2509 AAVRVAPPAVALPRP
+2509 AVRVAPPAVALPRP

-2545 EQIGYKPDRAARV
+2545 EQIGYQPDSATRV

-2586 RGVALVAKLMDSA
+2586 RGDALVARLMASA

-2626 VWYVDTVIDGQKVLA
+2626 VWYVDTMIDGQKVLA

-2700 VLVADSKGTGGGI
+2700 VLVADSKGMGSGI
-2713 EADDEVDVSAQDI
+2713 EADEEVDVSGRDI

-2731 KLRGKDVKLKADT
+2731 KLRGKDVRLKADT
-2744 VKVATSMRYDD
+2744 VKVATSMRYDG

-2786 TLKGSKVK
+2786 TLKGGKVK

-2804 VYEAGSSYENKS
+2804 VYEAASSYENKS

-2830 TETNQS
+2830 TQTNQS

-2866 AAHTDLSVARDASF
+2866 AAHTDLSVARDARF
-2880 KAAADFAHTEHE
+2880 KAAADFEHAEHE
-2892 KDVRQLSLG
+2892 KDVRQLFVSG
-2901 AKVGAGGYE
+2901 TVGAGGYQ
-2910 AGFSLGSESG
+2910 ATGTLGSETGASSY
-2920 LEAHAG
+2920 AG
-2926 RGMTAGAE
+2926 RGAA
-2934 VKVGYQASHEQSSE
+2934 ASASGRIGWESTWEQSTSSR
-2948 TEKSYRNANLNFGGG
+2948 KKYRNADLRLGDG
-2963 SVEVGNVLDIG
+2963 SVVAGGVLDFG
-2974 GADINRNRYGG
+2974 GADVNRDRYGG
-2985 AAKGKAGAEEALR
+2985 GAEGGSGLRLRGGEVRTTKYVDTESTVRSGGRVGLELGVDASVNPQVTASRLGQSLAQTGDGRGIDGGLMFGQALSTVFQSVMADTANSTLSMSLQGDWWNERRSATSENVTHVGGNVRIESGAGDMTLAGVRFDGGREVDLRSAGALR
-2998 MRAKKVES
+2998 MRSAESREQRTRDAHSLSLDARMTMGANLVKADAYVRGTVGLSGRHEHEASERRTHDQTGIRAANVRLQAARDLVMQGARVDAAQSAQVEVGGTLS
-3006 TKYVSEQTSQSS
+3006 MASVQDVHDESRTSASWMLAAGAHASS
-3018 GWSVEV
+3018 GNGFKPQPVV
-3024 AATASA
+3024 
-3030 RSSVLT
+3030 
-3036 AATRLGDSVA
+3036 
-3046 QNVEDGREI
+3046 
-3055 RGELMAAQVAAEA
+3055 QVAASFSHGHDRGA
-3068 TQLVTA
+3068 VVAQRTGI
-3074 DTAAVALSAGI
+3074 AAGGPLSVRVA
-3085 SADFDSSHSRSTSQN
+3085 
-3100 TQYLGGNL
+3100 
-3108 SIEATEGDATLVGAK
+3108 GDAHLTGA
-3123 FGGGDQVSLK
+3123 DL
-3133 AAKNVNLM
+3133 
-3141 AAESTFESHSESHN
+3141 
-3155 FHASADA
+3155 ASADRQ
-3162 NLGANAVQGAVGL
+3162 GSVQVG
-3175 GLTAGMGTSHQITN
+3175 G
-3189 ETGKTYA
+3189 
-3196 GTSVDAANVSIDA
+3196 
-3209 GKDLNLSGSRVRGKH
+3209 RVRAGQ
-3224 VVLDVEGDINA
+3224 LADWRDR
-3235 TSKQDERNYNS
+3235 D
-3246 SGGGWDVSAGVAI
+3246 GGSAGVSAPAI
-3259 QNRTLV
+3259 LSTSTRPTLV
-3265 APVGSA
+3265 VSGGRLARDHYAATQRSVIAVAPD
-3271 GFNFNTEHDNSRLTN
+3271 GFT
-3286 DGAAGVVASDG
+3286 AAGGVS
-3297 LTGHVKGDANLTGAT
+3297 GHL
-3312 IADLSDKGN
+3312 
-3321 LKVDGAVNAQ
+3321 Q
-3331 NLKDYRDKDGGSG
+3331 RDP
-3344 GLNVGISST
+3344 
-3353 TLAPTVGVAFGRVA
+3353 AAGREVLRD
-3367 GEDYQ
+3367 E
-3372 AEQRATIDVGQAKDP
+3372 
-3387 SRLQVGGGVKGT
+3387 
-3399 LNQDAAK
+3399 
-3406 ATVVQ
+3406 
-3411 RNKHWAGGGS
+3411 HWAGGDMAFTLGS
-3421 EFSVAGKSLKK
+3421 
-3432 KNQVRP
+3432 
-3438 VETPTPDAVDGPPS
+3438 
-3452 RPTTPPASP
+3452 
-3461 QPIRATVEVSSPPP
+3461 
-3475 VSVATVEV
+3475 
-3483 VPRPKVETAQPLPP
+3483 VPKFDRGRYAPP
-3497 RPVPAKA
+3497 RPDTSV
-3504 VPMVPPKV
+3504 
-3512 EVAKVEVVP
+3512 
-3521 RPKVETA
+3521 
-3528 QPLPPRPVVAEKVTT
+3528 
-3543 PAVQPQ
+3543 
-3549 LAKVETV
+3549 
-3556 QPVKPET
+3556 
-3563 AKPLPKP
+3563 
-3570 LPVAK
+3570 
-3575 VTEAPPP
+3575 
-3582 VMETAQPL
+3582 
-3590 PPVKPQKATPG
+3590 
-3601 PVAEVGKATVT
+3601 
-3612 TVQVQSAPPKPAP
+3612 
-3625 VAKQPAPAPKPKP
+3625 
-3638 KPKAE
+3638 
-3643 RPKPG
+3643 
-3648 KTTPLSGRHV
+3648 
-3658 VQQQVQVLQRQ
+3658 
-3669 ASDINNTKSLPGGK
+3669 PGGSPFS
-3683 LPKPVTVKLTD
+3683 LH
-3694 ENGKPQTYTINRRE
+3694 R
-3708 DLMKLNGKVLSTK
+3708 
-3721 TTLGLE
+3721 
-3727 QTFRLRVEDIGGKN
+3727 
-3741 YRVFYETNK
+3741 

>member
-1 MNTNLYRLVFSHVRG
+1 
-16 MLVPVSEH
+16 
-24 CTVGNTSCGR
+24 
-34 TRGQARS
+34 
-41 GARATSLS
+41 
-49 VAPNALAWA
+49 
-58 LMLAC
+58 MLAC

-222 GVNATGLGYFD
+222 GVNVTGLGYFD

-354 AGKLASGGAVSVA
+354 AGKLASGGAVRVA
-367 GGGAVTVASA
+367 GGGAVKIASA

-423 SAGGALKADQ
+423 NAGGA
-433 LSATRRVDVDG
+433 
-444 KQTVA
+444 
-449 LGSASSNALSVRA
+449 
-462 GGVLKADQLS
+462 LKADQLS

-505 ADQLSATGR
+505 ADKLSATGR

-519 KQAVTLESATSRNAL
+519 QQAVTLGSAASGDAL
-534 SVNAGAALQADKLS
+534 SVSAGAALRADKLS

-555 HGKQAVTL
+555 DGKQAVTL

-580 QADKLSAT
+580 RADKLSAT
-588 GRLDVHG
+588 RRLG
-595 KQAVMLGSTASGDAL
+595 
-610 SVSAG
+610 
-615 AALQADQLSATGQ
+615 
-628 LEVDGKQAVM
+628 VDGKQAVT
-638 LGSAASGDALSV
+638 LGSVASDGALSV

-657 AKQLVSSAQ
+657 AKQLVSNAG
-666 LEVRG
+666 LDVRG
-671 QREVALDDASSV
+671 QREVSLEAASSV

-699 QSKGAIRIQGGEAVS
+699 QSKGAIRVQGGEAVS

-827 TVRDAASAA
+827 TVRDAAAAA

-905 AELKSLGNVSVTGG
+905 AELKSLDSISVTGG

-954 EGWGAVAADSLGSDG
+954 EGWGAVAVDSLGSDG

-1137 TTGDLQARAQQE
+1137 TTGDLQARAQQA

-1176 AGALELSGQGVTVDR
+1176 AGALELSGHGVTVDR
-1191 ASASRARIDSTGSV
+1191 ASAGRARIDSTGSV

-1403 GNGASVTV
+1403 GDGADVTV
-1411 RTTGNL
+1411 RTTGN
-1417 VNKGYISAGKQGVL
+1417 VMNKGYISAGKQGVL
-1431 EVGGALTNEFL
+1431 EVGGTLTNEFL
-1442 VGSDGTQRIEA
+1442 VGSDGTQRVEA
-1453 QRIENRGTFQSQAPS
+1453 QRIENRGTFQSQAPA

-1535 KGGAQVTAAGRYAE
+1535 KGGAQVTVAGRYAE

-1596 GPLQVSAG
+1596 GPLQVNAG

-1619 RVTAASFDNEAGAEV
+1619 SVTAASFDNEAGAEV

-1687 NDGKMESNKDI
+1687 NNGKMESNKDI

-1786 GRVDARNDLVLDVAD
+1786 GRVDARNDIALDVAD

-1851 IETGNS
+1851 IETGNP

-1950 RIENTAKLSGSIQP
+1950 RIENTAKLSGEVQR
-1964 KGVQYVGGGKY
+1964 KGVQDVGGGEY

-1981 GYVNYHLSSGSG
+1981 GYVNYWLRAGNG
-1993 AIAAPW
+1993 KKAGTIAAPW
-1999 YGSDLTAEQ
+1999 YGGDLTAEQ

-2019 NADTRKDEHRRLL
+2019 NAGARKDEHRHLL
-2032 NEGVIQAV
+2032 NEGVIQAG

-2048 VDNRSVMRT
+2048 VDNRSVVRT

-2068 PLSMT
+2068 PVS
-2073 DIFHNLTP
+2073 
-2081 SPLTLTAVDNRA
+2081 LTALDNRA
-2093 GLSPASWN
+2093 GLSPATWN

-2137 NLDLGY
+2137 NLNLGY
-2143 QAKPAPTAPPVPKVP
+2143 QAKPAPTAPPMPKAP
-2158 TLDLRGHKL
+2158 ELDLRGHTL
-2167 ESPEGLKI
+2167 ESAEGRKI
-2175 YGEYK
+2175 FAEYK
-2180 KLQGE
+2180 KQQGE
-2185 YEKAKAAAQAVEAYG
+2185 YEKAKTAVQAVEAYG

-2213 YGAALGGMDTETQAV
+2213 YGKALGGMDAETKEV
-2228 DDIIQAFAADLRT
+2228 DGIIQAFAADLRT
-2241 VYAKEAKQATI
+2241 VYAKQADQASI
-2252 DAEADK
+2252 DAETDK

-2307 DFKAGKRGADI
+2307 DFKAGKRGANI

-3528 QPLPPRPVVAEKVTT
+3528 QPLPPRPVPAKAVPMVPPKVEVAKVEVVPRPKVETAQPLPPRPVVAEKVTT

-3625 VAKQPAPAPKPKP
+3625 VAKQPAPAPKP

>member
-16 MLVPVSEH
+16 MPVPVSEH

-63 AGLPLVTHA
+63 AGLPLGTHA

-238 VKLQGAVSSEQ
+238 VKLQGAVSTEQ

-311 GVRQLGSLSSP
+311 GVRQLGSLSSS

-367 GGGAVTVASA
+367 GGGAVAVASA

-423 SAGGALKADQ
+423 NAGGALKADQ
-433 LSATRRVDVDG
+433 LSATRRLD
-444 KQTVA
+444 
-449 LGSASSNALSVRA
+449 
-462 GGVLKADQLS
+462 
-472 ATGRLEVDGKQAVTL
+472 VDGKQAVTL

-505 ADQLSATGR
+505 ADQLSATRR
-514 LEVDG
+514 LDVDG
-519 KQAVTLESATSRNAL
+519 KQAVTLGSVASDGAL
-534 SVNAGAALQADKLS
+534 L
-548 ATGRLDV
+548 
-555 HGKQAVTL
+555 
-563 GSAASGDALSV
+563 
-574 SAGAAL
+574 
-580 QADKLSAT
+580 
-588 GRLDVHG
+588 
-595 KQAVMLGSTASGDAL
+595 
-610 SVSAG
+610 
-615 AALQADQLSATGQ
+615 
-628 LEVDGKQAVM
+628 
-638 LGSAASGDALSV
+638 V

-657 AKQLVSSAQ
+657 AKQLVSNAG
-666 LEVRG
+666 LDVRG
-671 QREVALDDASSV
+671 QREVSLEAASSV

-699 QSKGAIRIQGGEAVS
+699 QSKGAIRIQGGQAVS

-758 DGDVKVAARG
+758 DGDVNVAARG

-827 TVRDAASAA
+827 TVRDAAAAA

-905 AELKSLGNVSVTGG
+905 AELKSLDSISVTGG

-1137 TTGDLQARAQQE
+1137 TTGDLQARAQQA

-1176 AGALELSGQGVTVDR
+1176 AGALELSGHGVTVDR

-1224 RALRQDFFTPGSV
+1224 RALRQDFFTPGSL

-1335 NDNEETMPGRQIDV
+1335 NDNEETIPGRQIDV

-1520 VDVASWDNAGSLDIK
+1520 VDVASWDNAGRLDIK
-1535 KGGAQVTAAGRYAE
+1535 KGGAQVTVAGRYAE

-1570 QVTQRGGAAN
+1570 QITQRGGAAN

-1596 GPLQVSAG
+1596 GPLQVNAG
-1604 GAVSNTGNLKVREGV
+1604 GAVSNTDSLKVREGV
-1619 RVTAASFDNEAGAEV
+1619 SVTAASFDNEAGAEV

-1698 VIKAEQFSNAGVL
+1698 VIKAEQFGNAGVL

-1786 GRVDARNDLVLDVAD
+1786 GRVDARNDIALDVAD

-1816 TLAQGTQRDLVVDQ
+1816 RLAQGTQRDLVVDQ

-1837 EGTLRVKAKSLTTE
+1837 EGTLRVKAKSLATE
-1851 IETGNS
+1851 IETGNP

-1950 RIENTAKLSGSIQP
+1950 RIENTAKLSGEVQR
-1964 KGVQYVGGGKY
+1964 KGVQDVGGGEY

-1981 GYVNYHLSSGSG
+1981 GYVNYWLRAGNG
-1993 AIAAPW
+1993 RKKAGTIAAPW
-1999 YGSDLTAEQ
+1999 YGGDLTAEQ

-2019 NADTRKDEHRRLL
+2019 NAGARKDEHRHLL
-2032 NEGVIQAV
+2032 NEGVIQAG

-2048 VDNRSVMRT
+2048 VDNRSVVRT

-2068 PLSMT
+2068 PVS
-2073 DIFHNLTP
+2073 
-2081 SPLTLTAVDNRA
+2081 LTALDNRA
-2093 GLSPASWN
+2093 GLSPATWN

-2115 NRYEYIWGVYPTYT
+2115 NRHEYIWGVYPTYT

-2137 NLDLGY
+2137 NLNLGY
-2143 QAKPAPTAPPVPKVP
+2143 QAKPAPTAPPMPKMP
-2158 TLDLRGHKL
+2158 TLDLRGHTL
-2167 ESPEGLKI
+2167 ESAEGRKI
-2175 YGEYK
+2175 FAEYK
-2180 KLQGE
+2180 KQQGE
-2185 YEKAKAAAQAVEAYG
+2185 YEKAKAAVQAVEAYG

-2213 YGAALGGMDTETQAV
+2213 YGKALGGMDAETKEV
-2228 DDIIQAFAADLRT
+2228 DGIIQAFAADLRT
-2241 VYAKEAKQATI
+2241 VYAKQAGQASI
-2252 DAEADK
+2252 DAETDK

-2307 DFKAGKRGADI
+2307 DFKAGKRGANI

-2388 LAAVLVNPHIFTRI
+2388 VAAVLVNPHIFTRI
-2402 GAAQASLADGAA
+2402 GGAAQGALADAAA
-2414 GPALARQARQ
+2414 GPALARQVRQ

-2429 GMVDARGLGSADALA
+2429 GMVDTRGLGSADALA

-2472 PSAVAAPAVGA
+2472 PSAVAASAVGA

-2495 VDQPVVAVGFEQPA
+2495 VDQPVVAVGLEQPA

-2545 EQIGYKPDRAARV
+2545 EQIGYQPDRAARV

-2675 NGHDVSSVNG
+2675 NGHDVSSLNG

-2700 VLVADSKGTGGGI
+2700 VLVADSKGMGSGI
-2713 EADDEVDVSAQDI
+2713 EADEEVDVSGRDI

-2731 KLRGKDVKLKADT
+2731 KLRGKDVRLKADT
-2744 VKVATSMRYDD
+2744 VKVATSMRYDG

-2836 ARANHYGTRIAA
+2836 ARANHYGTRIEA

-2866 AAHTDLSVARDASF
+2866 AAHTDLSVARDARF
-2880 KAAADFAHTEHE
+2880 KAAADFAHAEHE
-2892 KDVRQLSLG
+2892 KDVRQLSLD

-2963 SVEVGNVLDIG
+2963 SVEAGNVLDIG

-3055 RGELMAAQVAAEA
+3055 RGELMAAQAAAEA

-3246 SGGGWDVSAGVAI
+3246 SGGGWDASAGVAI
-3259 QNRTLV
+3259 QNRTLI

-3372 AEQRATIDVGQAKDP
+3372 AEQRATIDVGQTKDP

-3504 VPMVPPKV
+3504 VPVAPPKV

-3638 KPKAE
+3638 KPKPKAE